1 MKLYIVSDGCDI
13 LGAFE
18 TLDGAKVMCDTFGYD
33 RIDEYELNK
42 PNPIR
47 CWLYNGSKWEE
58 FNL

>member
-1 MKLYIVSDGCDI
+1 
-13 LGAFE
+13 
-18 TLDGAKVMCDTFGYD
+18 MCDTFGYD